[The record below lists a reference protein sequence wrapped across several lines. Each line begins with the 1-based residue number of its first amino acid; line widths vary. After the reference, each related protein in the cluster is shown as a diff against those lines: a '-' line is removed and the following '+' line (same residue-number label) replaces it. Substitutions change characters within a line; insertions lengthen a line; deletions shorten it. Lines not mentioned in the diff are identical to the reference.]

1 MSARTV
7 TQDVTFTWDG
17 VSQRLGKGQVI
28 DVVPGGALEAAIGA
42 ARLVPYGLPPVPP
55 AQPAPKAVPAPA
67 ETPAAAVPPAP
78 KPATAAAV
86 LATAVPRPRTAPA
99 GNKDDKDGDAS

>member
-28 DVVPGGALEAAIGA
+28 DVVPGGALETAIGA
-42 ARLVPYGLPPVPP
+42 GRLVPYGLPVPP
-55 AQPAPKAVPAPA
+55 PAPVPAPA
-67 ETPAAAVPPAP
+67 QTPAPLPKAA
-78 KPATAAAV
+78 PATI
-86 LATAVPRPRTAPA
+86 LATAVPRPRTAAA
-99 GNKDDKDGDAS
+99 GKNDKDGDAS